1 MSEPEEKE
9 RVREGVKEGEVN
21 LTRFFA
27 WARARALAELE
38 ARLAADPALD
48 PNWTFS
54 DIMQELLEEYRREQH
69 MASAR

>member
-1 MSEPEEKE
+1 MAEAEAN
-9 RVREGVKEGEVN
+9 RQEVN

-27 WARARALAELE
+27 WARERALAELE

-54 DIMQELLEEYRREQH
+54 DIMQELLAEYRRDH
-69 MASAR
+69 SAPPDQPAA